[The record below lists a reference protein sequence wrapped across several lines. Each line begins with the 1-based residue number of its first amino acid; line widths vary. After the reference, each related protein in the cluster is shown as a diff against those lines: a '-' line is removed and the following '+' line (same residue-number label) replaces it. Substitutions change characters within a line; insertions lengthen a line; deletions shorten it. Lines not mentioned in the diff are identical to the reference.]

1 MPARRPSEPAE
12 LEELLGEEDAGR
24 AAAAWRQASVTARPK
39 TRVPVASTWKTILWA
54 FFFFEEGGLGGWA
67 ERREGRYHGFFGF
80 EERGLVEFMMGSRG
94 VGKMVGA

>member
-54 FFFFEEGGLGGWA
+54 FF
-67 ERREGRYHGFFGF
+67 
-80 EERGLVEFMMGSRG
+80 
-94 VGKMVGA
+94 